1 MSLHFTEQ
9 EFESRENKV
18 IKSMKE
24 KNLDALLL
32 FRQESMYWLTGYD
45 TFGYVFFQCLVLTSV
60 GNKILLTRV
69 PDLRQ
74 AQNTSNIKDIRIWVD
89 RDNTK
94 PADELKSILI
104 ELNLENKNLG
114 VEYEAYGL
122 TGRNA
127 MMLNESL
134 SNFAKLHDES
144 FLITK
149 HRLVKTEQEI
159 IYIKKAAELADKAL
173 EKAWELS
180 HPGANESDILSA
192 MQSAIFSG
200 GGDYPGNE
208 FIIGSGPNALLCRY
222 FSGRRKLDLV
232 DQLTLEFA
240 GVFRHYHSALMRT
253 IPIGKPKQEH
263 LELHEICFEALCAC
277 EENLK
282 VGNTAGDV
290 YEQHR
295 LVVDKSKY
303 KSARLNACGYSLGST
318 FAPNWMDW
326 PMLYENNPVKIEKNQ
341 VFFMHMILM
350 HSETKTA
357 MNLGETYI
365 VTDTGCD
372 RLGKLKL
379 DLIIGK

>member
-1 MSLHFTEQ
+1 MTLHFTEK
-9 EFESRENKV
+9 EFQSRGKKV
-18 IKSMKE
+18 IESMKE

-45 TFGYVFFQCLVLTSV
+45 TFGYVFFQCLVFTSE
-60 GNKILLTRV
+60 GNKILLTRAA
-69 PDLRQ
+69 DFRQ

-89 RDNTK
+89 KDNNN
-94 PADELKSILI
+94 PAEELKSILL

-114 VEYEAYGL
+114 IEYESYGL
-122 TGRNA
+122 TGKNA
-127 MMLNESL
+127 MMLNTSL
-134 SNFAKLHDES
+134 NNFAKLHDES
-144 FLITK
+144 FLISK
-149 HRLVKTEQEI
+149 HRLVKSDHEI
-159 IYIKKAAELADKAL
+159 KYVKKAAELADRAL

-180 HPGANESDILSA
+180 HPGADESDILSA
-192 MQSAIFSG
+192 MQGAIFSG

-222 FSGRRKLDLV
+222 FSGRRKLDPI

-240 GVFRHYHSALMRT
+240 GVYRHYHSALMRT
-253 IPIGKPKQEH
+253 VPIGKAKTEH
-263 LELHEICFEALCAC
+263 LELHEICLEALYAC
-277 EENLK
+277 ENKLI

-290 YEQHR
+290 FKELR

-303 KSARLNACGYSLGST
+303 KSARLNACGYSLGAT

-326 PMLYENNPVKIEKNQ
+326 PMLYENNPVIIKKNH

-350 HSETKTA
+350 HSETQTA

-365 VTDTGCD
+365 VSDTGCE

-379 DLIIGK
+379 DLIVG

>member
-1 MSLHFTEQ
+1 MSLHFAEE
-9 EFESRENKV
+9 EFESREHKV

-45 TFGYVFFQCLVLTSV
+45 TFGYVFFQCLVLTSL
-60 GNKILLTRV
+60 GDKILLTRA

-89 RDNTK
+89 KDNNN
-94 PADELKSILI
+94 PAEELKSILV

-122 TGRNA
+122 TGKNA
-127 MMLNESL
+127 IMLNESL
-134 SNFAKLHDES
+134 NNFANLNDES

-149 HRLVKTEQEI
+149 HRLVKSNQEI
-159 IYIKKAAELADKAL
+159 MYVKKAAELADNAL
-173 EKAWELS
+173 EKAWGLS
-180 HPGANESDILSA
+180 HPGADESDILSA
-192 MQSAIFSG
+192 MQGAIFSG

-208 FIIGSGPNALLCRY
+208 FIIGSGPDALLCRY
-222 FSGRRKLDLV
+222 FSGRRKLDPI

-240 GVFRHYHSALMRT
+240 GVYRHYHSALMRT
-253 IPIGKPKQEH
+253 IPIGKAKKEH
-263 LELHEICFEALCAC
+263 LELHEICLEALHAC
-277 EENLK
+277 ENKLI

-290 YEQHR
+290 FKEHR

-303 KSARLNACGYSLGST
+303 KSARLNACGYSLGAT

-326 PMLYENNPVKIEKNQ
+326 PMLYENNPVVIEKNH

-350 HSETKTA
+350 HSETQTA

-365 VTDTGCD
+365 VSDTGCE

-379 DLIIGK
+379 DLVVG

>member
-9 EFESRENKV
+9 EFEFRKNN
-18 IKSMKE
+18 IINSMKE

-32 FRQESMYWLTGYD
+32 FRQESLYWLTGYD
-45 TFGYVFFQCLVLTSV
+45 TFGYVFFQCLVLTSL

-89 RDNTK
+89 KDNNN
-94 PADELKSILI
+94 PADELKSILK

-122 TGRNA
+122 TGKNA

-134 SNFAKLHDES
+134 KNFAKLHDES

-149 HRLVKTEQEI
+149 HRLVKSSQEI
-159 IYIKKAAELADKAL
+159 KYIKKAAELADKAL

-180 HPGANESDILSA
+180 HPGADESDILSA
-192 MQSAIFSG
+192 MQGAIFSG

-208 FIIGSGPNALLCRY
+208 FIIGSGSNALLCRY
-222 FSGRRKLDLV
+222 FSGRRKLDSV

-240 GVFRHYHSALMRT
+240 GVYRHYHSALMRT
-253 IPIGKPKQEH
+253 IPIGKAKQEH
-263 LELHEICFEALCAC
+263 KELYEICLEALYAC
-277 EENLK
+277 ESKLK

-290 YEQHR
+290 FEQHR
-295 LVVDKSKY
+295 LVIDKSKY
-303 KSARLNACGYSLGST
+303 KSARLNACGYSLGAT
-318 FAPNWMDW
+318 FSPNWMDW
-326 PMLYENNPVKIEKNQ
+326 PMLYSNNPVSIEVNQ

-350 HSETKTA
+350 HSESQTA
-357 MNLGETYI
+357 MNLGETYL
-365 VTDTGCD
+365 VTKEGWE
-372 RLGKLKL
+372 RLGKLSL
-379 DLIIGK
+379 DLVVG